1 MTFSIRAKVSLVT
14 VFLYELVGLLV
25 VFGELR
31 DTRHN

>member
-1 MTFSIRAKVSLVT
+1 MTFSIRVKVSLVT

>member
-14 VFLYELVGLLV
+14 VFLYKLVGLLV

-31 DTRHN
+31 DTGQN